1 MIKHIVFFKLADNSE
16 ESCKKASD
24 LMLSMKGTVDQI
36 REIEV
41 GIDQYHTDRSF
52 DIALSVIV
60 ENEEDLRG
68 YADHPY
74 HVNVVKKYM
83 TQASEKS
90 VVVDYIIKK

>member
-1 MIKHIVFFKLADNSE
+1 MIKHIALFKLADNSE
-16 ESCKKASD
+16 GSCKKARD
-24 LMLSMKGTVDQI
+24 LMLSMKGTVEQI

-41 GIDQYHTDRSF
+41 GIDLYHTDRSF

-60 ENEEDLRG
+60 ENEEALRG

-83 TQASEKS
+83 MQASEKS
-90 VVVDYIIKK
+90 IVVDYII